1 MQLDKLKDWGG
12 LVTRWM
18 LLFAAVIIGWSNLE
32 NRVTNLEA
40 DTRGTPELLLEIKED
55 LAVIK
60 NDISWLKENMPKND
74 NQ

>member
-40 DTRGTPELLLEIKED
+40 DTKGTPELLLEMKED

-74 NQ
+74 N

>member
-12 LVTRWM
+12 LITRWM
-18 LLFAAVIIGWSNLE
+18 LLFTAVIIGWSNLE

-40 DTRGTPELLLEIKED
+40 DIVGTPTLLLEIKQD

-74 NQ
+74 N

>member
-12 LVTRWM
+12 LITRWM

-74 NQ
+74 N